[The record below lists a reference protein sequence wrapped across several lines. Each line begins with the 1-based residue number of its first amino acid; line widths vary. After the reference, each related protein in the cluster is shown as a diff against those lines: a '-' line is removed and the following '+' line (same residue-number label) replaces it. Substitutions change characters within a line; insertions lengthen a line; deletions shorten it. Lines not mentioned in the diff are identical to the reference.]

1 MIWGK
6 QKDEPPLIPRV
17 KCSCGWYN
25 NKPLFKNEDKAV
37 CRKCGK
43 LVNEKERFKREFA
56 NFIKKRKG
64 EIVISGKQGD

>member
-1 MIWGK
+1 MIWTK
-6 QKDEPPLIPRV
+6 QKDHPPIITRI

-25 NKPLFKNEDKAV
+25 NKPLPKNEDKAV

-43 LVNEKERFKREFA
+43 LINEKERFKKDLG